1 MNDKNDEKKYNII
14 IIQNVFKETI
24 VNNNIFVNDQKNFD
38 FKKNLQDK
46 NIEDSKKKR
55 KRNII
60 SEEQLKNA
68 IEETKKFSIR

>member
-1 MNDKNDEKKYNII
+1 MIK
-14 IIQNVFKETI
+14 
-24 VNNNIFVNDQKNFD
+24 KNFD

-46 NIEDSKKKR
+46 NIEDCKKKR

-68 IEETKKFSIR
+68 IEETKKFRDVSRYSKKYFT